1 MSIRW
6 VDVSLPM
13 HTDMTVWPGD
23 PAFELKPFRR
33 IAQGDTSNVS
43 WVGLGTH
50 TGTHVDAPWHGEED
64 GKRLHEMDTA
74 LFFGEALVLE
84 FAEAGVIGVDDLGDS
99 PLPPRVLFK
108 TRNSALPLGE
118 PFREDFVALSED
130 AAQRLVN
137 DGVRLVGVDY
147 LSVGPFGE
155 EGALTHRRLL
165 RSNILVV
172 EGLRLAEAPAG
183 ACRFTVLPLPLYEAD
198 GAPCRAFVG
207 IEGATS

>member
-99 PLPPRVLFK
+99 PLPPPRAFQDAELGL
-108 TRNSALPLGE
+108 ALGRAVPRGFRGVERGCGAAARQRRRALG
-118 PFREDFVALSED
+118 RS
-130 AAQRLVN
+130 RLPIGRPIWGRGRI
-137 DGVRLVGVDY
+137 D
-147 LSVGPFGE
+147 
-155 EGALTHRRLL
+155 
-165 RSNILVV
+165 
-172 EGLRLAEAPAG
+172 APAPATQQHPRGRGTSPCGG
-183 ACRFTVLPLPLYEAD
+183 ARRSLPVHGSAAALVRGRRRTLQSLR
-198 GAPCRAFVG
+198 GN
-207 IEGATS
+207 